1 MPPFDPVTARLV
13 VAVSRYGSIGRAA
26 EHENIAAS
34 AVSRRISEVE
44 ARLGVALFDRS
55 LQGVRLTPA
64 GETYVAGCRE
74 ILREIADLH
83 TEMVDFASGTRGSL
97 RLACTS
103 SALSGRLPELLATF
117 AESHRGIS
125 LDIQEM
131 SASLA
136 LGAMDDGQADIAF
149 VADNNDVGRFETE
162 MFEDDNV
169 LVLCSA
175 EHTLAERLRSGRP
188 IAFDEVAQ
196 HEVVGIHHSGALDR
210 LLSAAAARSGRAL
223 GERVRVETFPSLV
236 RMVEAGFGIGF
247 LRSTSLH
254 LLAGTDVISVRLSD
268 DWAIRKLLAV
278 RRRSSPLSRPI
289 REFLALAR
297 KSHVPLG

>member
-1 MPPFDPVTARLV
+1 MQPFDPVTARLV

-26 EHENIAAS
+26 EHENIAPS
-34 AVSRRISEVE
+34 AVSRRISELE

-55 LQGVRLTPA
+55 LQGARLTPA
-64 GETYVAGCRE
+64 GEVYVSGCRE
-74 ILREIADLH
+74 ILRQVADLN
-83 TEMVDFASGTRGSL
+83 TQMVDFSTGTRGSL

-103 SALSGRLPELLATF
+103 SSLSGRLPELLAIY
-117 AESHRGIS
+117 AQSHPGIS

-131 SASLA
+131 SAALA
-136 LGAMDDGQADIAF
+136 LAAMDDGQADIAF
-149 VADNNDVGRFETE
+149 VADNNDVARFETE
-162 MFEDDNV
+162 SFEDDNV
-169 LVLCSA
+169 LVLCSPDHPLAACLQSGKPVSFDTVA
-175 EHTLAERLRSGRP
+175 EYEM
-188 IAFDEVAQ
+188 
-196 HEVVGIHHSGALDR
+196 VGIHQSGALDR
-210 LLSAAAARSGRAL
+210 LLNEAAARSGRAL

-268 DWAIRKLLAV
+268 EWASRKLLSV
-278 RRRSSPLSRPI
+278 RRGSSPLSRPI

-297 KSHVPLG
+297 TR